1 MLNLENVIKYYQMG
15 PMTVKALDGINISI
29 DKNEFVVLLGPS
41 GSGKTT
47 LLNLIGA
54 LDRPTD
60 GLIKLDGINITKYNR
75 NKQYAFRRKHIG
87 FIFQTFNL
95 FPGLSALENVQY
107 VADLAR
113 IKKSKQKSIESLT
126 AVGLEER
133 INHFP
138 HQLSG
143 GEQQRVAIARALVK
157 NAPIILADEPTGEL
171 DFQTGQQI
179 LRLLLEQQEHA
190 TIILVTHNREIA
202 RVTDRVIE
210 LHSGKIAKDGPP
222 KNGKVP
228 VEELW
233 W

>member
-1 MLNLENVIKYYQMG
+1 M
-15 PMTVKALDGINISI
+15 KALDGIDVNI

-54 LDRPTD
+54 LDRPTA
-60 GLIKLDGINITKYNR
+60 GLIKLNGMNITEYNR

-113 IKKSKQKSIESLT
+113 IKKSKQKSVESLE
-126 AVGLEER
+126 AVGLAER

-157 NAPIILADEPTGEL
+157 KAPIILADEPTGEL
-171 DFQTGQQI
+171 DFKTGQQI

-222 KNGKVP
+222 SNGKVP
-228 VEELW
+228 VEDLW